1 MNVCILFLVKPNLC
15 KIKENRCYKES
26 SLHIKQMPFLTFLRP
41 GINAIP
47 NFFFSPGIE
56 ETLKFSLEHSTV
68 STPPLISV
76 TRAVGRCVWDGRD
89 ENCGTAKL
97 SRE

>member
-1 MNVCILFLVKPNLC
+1 MQNKREQMLQRIFFT
-15 KIKENRCYKES
+15 YK
-26 SLHIKQMPFLTFLRP
+26 T
-41 GINAIP
+41 NAIP
-47 NFFFSPGIE
+47 NFFFRPGIE

-89 ENCGTAKL
+89 QNCGTAKL

>member
-1 MNVCILFLVKPNLC
+1 MHNKRVQMLQRIFFT
-15 KIKENRCYKES
+15 YK
-26 SLHIKQMPFLTFLRP
+26 T
-41 GINAIP
+41 NAIP
-47 NFFFSPGIE
+47 NFFRPGIE

-68 STPPLISV
+68 STEHTTTHFSHSV

>member
-1 MNVCILFLVKPNLC
+1 MKVCILFLVKPNLC

-26 SLHIKQMPFLTFLRP
+26 SLHIKQMPSLT
-41 GINAIP
+41 
-47 NFFFSPGIE
+47 FFSPGIE